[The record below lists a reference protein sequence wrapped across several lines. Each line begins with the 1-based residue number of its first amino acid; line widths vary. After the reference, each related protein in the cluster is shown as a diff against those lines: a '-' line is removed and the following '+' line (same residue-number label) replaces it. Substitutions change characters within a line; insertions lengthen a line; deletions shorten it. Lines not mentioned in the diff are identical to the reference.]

1 MLQSE
6 FRTQVGAC
14 LGFSDVDVANHL
26 VAAACKSVDATNS
39 EHHSPTAPHL
49 DAGARAV
56 DSPLELHVRS
66 KRKEHE
72 PEEGLSISTWPQTSA
87 DAEPGGKGTVEDYV
101 RKIRQKYMKPKT
113 MAEQK
118 TWGEGDGCGSPSQ
131 ASSLMNLVRLS
142 ASTVV
147 ACQCTR
153 RLASYASHPKFRSS
167 I

>member
-14 LGFSDVDVANHL
+14 FRFSDVDVANHL
-26 VAAACKSVDATNS
+26 VAAACKSVHATNS
-39 EHHSPTAPHL
+39 DHHNPTAPHL
-49 DAGARAV
+49 DTDARAV
-56 DSPLELHVRS
+56 ELHGRS

-72 PEEGLSISTWPQTSA
+72 PEVGLSISTWPQTSA

-101 RKIRQKYMKPKT
+101 RRIRQKYMKPKT
-113 MAEQK
+113 MAEQE
-118 TWGEGDGCGSPSQ
+118 TWGGSDGCGLPSQ

-142 ASTVV
+142 APTVV
-147 ACQCTR
+147 TCPCTR

>member
-6 FRTQVGAC
+6 LRTQVGAC
-14 LGFSDVDVANHL
+14 LRFSDVDVANHL

-56 DSPLELHVRS
+56 ELHVRS

-113 MAEQK
+113 MAEHK
-118 TWGEGDGCGSPSQ
+118 TWGEGDGCGLPSH

-147 ACQCTR
+147 ACPCTR
-153 RLASYASHPKFRSS
+153 RLTSYASHPKFRSS